1 MGNNLLLT
9 FKSLVLNSVARVFS
23 HSYYSTQIARR
34 VVQIYDNDGN
44 ADMKKNGEFFLLK
57 LITKIRSQGVFF
69 DVGAN
74 NGDWSGEVFD
84 LGFKGQIFAVDP
96 LPKNIQILKKR
107 FAGQNSFHPLQ
118 FAMSDSVREA
128 TFFSNVDNSQS
139 GTDSLYNM
147 NRIGYSPSLQEV
159 KVQCTTLSRL
169 TEEQHVEKIDFLKVD
184 VEGHELFVLKGAQS
198 LLAEGKIDFIQIEF
212 GHAAR
217 AAGVYLHDIVK
228 FMENFPYEIF
238 VIKPQGFMPLNFTP
252 FTENRY
258 SYINFLLVR
267 KSAIPDIQQY
277 ILS

>member
-9 FKSLVLNSVARVFS
+9 IKSLVLNSVARVFS

-34 VVQIYDNDGN
+34 VVQMYDNDCN
-44 ADMKKNGEFFLLK
+44 ADMKKNGEFFLLQLVTK
-57 LITKIRSQGVFF
+57 LRPQGTFF
-69 DVGAN
+69 DIGAN
-74 NGDWSGEVFD
+74 NGDWSGEVLD

-107 FAGQNSFHPLQ
+107 FAGHDSIHTLQ

-128 TFFSNVDNSQS
+128 SFFSNVDDSQS

-147 NRIGYSPSLQEV
+147 NQIGYSPNLQEV

-169 TEEQHVEKIDFLKVD
+169 TQEQNVGKIDFLKVD

-228 FMENFPYEIF
+228 FMADFPYEIF

-267 KSAIPDIQQY
+267 KAVLPEIQKH